1 MELARH
7 RNGSPAGDSNRR
19 CAGITR
25 SRRENHRAL
34 TWNGRVPSG
43 PARDAGFF
51 ENGGGCRARVAD
63 QRSRRALQQ
72 ARGNRA
78 GWRPVSYDVL
88 SSAPAWKTGAILCV
102 AFFTMAFEPPSPE
115 IRRAAVGDLSGL
127 SPVLRRAFSA
137 DASEFWPIP
146 KPGPHD
152 WLTVHPES

>member
-63 QRSRRALQQ
+63 ERSRGALQQ
-72 ARGNRA
+72 AGRNRVRRGTR
-78 GWRPVSYDVL
+78 SYDVL
-88 SSAPAWKTGAILCV
+88 IRSAAKGKERHSVLQKTWKNNRAV
-102 AFFTMAFEPPSPE
+102 
-115 IRRAAVGDLSGL
+115 IRSR
-127 SPVLRRAFSA
+127 
-137 DASEFWPIP
+137 I
-146 KPGPHD
+146 
-152 WLTVHPES
+152 

>member
-63 QRSRRALQQ
+63 QRSRGALQQ
-72 ARGNRA
+72 AGRKQGR
-78 GWRPVSYDVL
+78 RRTLSYDVL
-88 SSAPAWKTGAILCV
+88 IRSAANGRARHSVMQETWKNTRAVIRTKIRVQPKSKLRLITSRRKSSWN
-102 AFFTMAFEPPSPE
+102 
-115 IRRAAVGDLSGL
+115 
-127 SPVLRRAFSA
+127 
-137 DASEFWPIP
+137 
-146 KPGPHD
+146 
-152 WLTVHPES
+152 